1 MQKSLMQVDL
11 GGRSWTL
18 SGLSP
23 RSLRA
28 RLHSD
33 VIGNARSDKNLS
45 RTRRPHLPRRREKR
59 HTQRDLKRL
68 GVNLMEIDVMIAREI
83 EALVDTQHAG
93 PSAEIFLLLLVAKH
107 QKGGIDGDI
116 ATDPAVR
123 RFRGPYVTTR
133 YRGRDE
139 ANSGC
144 VDAYRDPG
152 TRDWDLCPLGH
163 RVGRSSPGSRA
174 SGGSPCATAG
184 TPAPG
189 ICRPSGRCLMRP
201 ATATSTGN

>member
-1 MQKSLMQVDL
+1 MQVDL
-11 GGRSWTL
+11 GRRSWTL

-45 RTRRPHLPRRREKR
+45 RTQRPHLPRSREKR

-93 PSAEIFLLLLVAKH
+93 PSAEIFLLRVR
-107 QKGGIDGDI
+107 DI
-116 ATDPAVR
+116 MAGSVC
-123 RFRGPYVTTR
+123 RFNV
-133 YRGRDE
+133 
-139 ANSGC
+139 
-144 VDAYRDPG
+144 
-152 TRDWDLCPLGH
+152 WLGLWY
-163 RVGRSSPGSRA
+163 G
-174 SGGSPCATAG
+174 
-184 TPAPG
+184 
-189 ICRPSGRCLMRP
+189 
-201 ATATSTGN
+201 